1 MDLLKNHYEKII
13 LGVVLLLLAV
23 VAGYLP
29 FEVSNVRSR
38 LEQSTQSYERAKVE
52 PIPELNLSTN
62 ETVAARANRAARFEF
77 GRGEHGLFTPSGT
90 WRRGPG
96 GIPVPPPPTGVAG
109 LVVTNI
115 SPLTLEIKYQGV
127 STGGAGS
134 VRYRF
139 FVKDESSTN
148 RATAKGR
155 IVIQGPGMRSDVLV
169 IKDHLGPPENPEGFN
184 LELAGLR
191 KNVTVTRE
199 KAHTEV
205 VGYAADLWHPGEG
218 RTYRDQ
224 KQGGKVVMGGTTYN
238 IVAVSEGDVT
248 IEDDKTK
255 RRTVVPSKSAP

>member
-29 FEVSNVRSR
+29 FEVSNVRTR
-38 LEQSTQSYERAKVE
+38 LDQNTQSYERAKVE

-62 ETVAARANRAARFEF
+62 EMVVARAGRAAKFDF

-96 GIPVPPPPTGVAG
+96 GIPIPPPPTGVAG

-115 SPLTLEIKYQGV
+115 SPLLLEIKYQGV
-127 STGGAGS
+127 SAGGGS
-134 VRYRF
+134 TARYRF

-155 IVIQGPGMRSDVLV
+155 IVIQGPGMRSDVLT
-169 IKDHLGPPENPEGFN
+169 IKDQIGPPEDPEGFS
-184 LELAGLR
+184 LDLAALR
-191 KNVTVTRE
+191 KTVTVTKE
-199 KAHTEV
+199 KAYSEV
-205 VGYAADLWHPGEG
+205 VGHAADLWHSAEG
-218 RTYRDQ
+218 RIYRDQ
-224 KQGGKVVMGGTTYN
+224 KQGGKLVIGGTTYN

-255 RRTVVPSKSAP
+255 RRTVVPFKTAP